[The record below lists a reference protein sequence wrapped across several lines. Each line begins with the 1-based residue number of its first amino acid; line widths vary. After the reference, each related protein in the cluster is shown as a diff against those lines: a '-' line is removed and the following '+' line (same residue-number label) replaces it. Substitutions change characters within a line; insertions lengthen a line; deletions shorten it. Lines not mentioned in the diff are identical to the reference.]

1 MIRHEKEKAPQ
12 KCGAFVV
19 KYAALPR
26 LTGRAPLRSARH
38 GPSLR
43 CTILGK
49 QGSLV
54 FSVFPKLAV
63 AAVVA
68 SFILPTGLTAQTGAG
83 AYLAG
88 RQALFTSDF
97 DAAAKYYGMA
107 LNYDRKNPKLMENA
121 VLAQLA
127 LGRIERALPV
137 ARTMEE
143 LELSSQTAH
152 MVVVANLIAQEDYE
166 ALAARNP
173 ETHGVGPLVDGL
185 VRGWALVGLG
195 ERDAALAAFDR
206 LSEENGLRAFGLYHK
221 ALALASMGE
230 LEDAAEIF
238 AADQGVLSRI
248 SRRAA
253 IARVEILSQL
263 GRNEDALE
271 SLSDAFGA
279 TVDPALLELADRLEA
294 GETLPL
300 QQVRNPQDGLAEVF
314 FSIALAL
321 KGEAS
326 DDYVL
331 VYARV
336 ASFLRPDHVDAILL
350 NAELLDNL
358 GQYDLAVST
367 YKQVPQDSPEYS
379 AAELGRAEALRRAAK
394 PDAAIEALENLAKT
408 YPDMPMIYSS
418 LGDLRR
424 QEEEYSD
431 AVKAYD
437 RAIDLTEEGAQATW
451 FLLYARGISHERLK
465 EWEEAEADFRQALEL
480 NPEQPQVLNYLGYS
494 LVERQENLEEALS
507 MIERAVAARPDS
519 GYIVDSL
526 GWVLYRMG
534 RYDEAVEHMEKAVEL
549 MAVDAVVNDH
559 LGDVYW
565 AVGRYREAE
574 FQWRRALSFVDPKD
588 ENSEADPDRI
598 RRKLEVGLDEVL
610 AEEGAEPLK
619 VAGE

>member
-1 MIRHEKEKAPQ
+1 
-12 KCGAFVV
+12 
-19 KYAALPR
+19 
-26 LTGRAPLRSARH
+26 
-38 GPSLR
+38 
-43 CTILGK
+43 
-49 QGSLV
+49 
-54 FSVFPKLAV
+54 
-63 AAVVA
+63 
-68 SFILPTGLTAQTGAG
+68 
-83 AYLAG
+83 
-88 RQALFTSDF
+88 
-97 DAAAKYYGMA
+97 MA

-152 MVVVANLIAQEDYE
+152 MVVVANLIAQEDYA

-195 ERDAALAAFDR
+195 ERDDAMAAFDR

-321 KGEAS
+321 KSEAS

-424 QEEEYSD
+424 QEEEYKE

-437 RAIDLTEEGAQATW
+437 RAIELTEEGAQATW

-574 FQWRRALSFVDPKD
+574 FQWRRALSFVDPED

-598 RRKLEVGLDEVL
+598 RRKLEVGLDQVL